1 MFRLEVADRIATLV
15 LDRPPANAINAE
27 WTAALH
33 ALLDGLEKR
42 ADWRVLHIRSAH
54 SIFCAGADLKTM
66 RERFGASNGAELVAQ
81 DARDYQKLFARIEAL
96 PQVTLAE
103 IGGAAMGGGLE
114 LALSCDLRVA
124 AEKAKIGLPEV
135 RLGLLPGAGGTQRMT
150 RLCGSATARRLILGA
165 EILGGAEACRLG
177 VVQWAVPRTALA
189 TTARAHAERIAALPR
204 DALAWAKTCISA
216 ASLPNEAGFAEEIR
230 ATRALTSSEETRALV
245 AAFLASRAP

>member
-54 SIFCAGADLKTM
+54 AIFCAGADLKTM
-66 RERFGASNGAELVAQ
+66 RERFGASNGADLVAQ

-96 PQVTLAE
+96 PHVSLAE

-114 LALSCDLRVA
+114 LALSCDLRIA
-124 AEKAKIGLPEV
+124 AEEAKIGLPEV

-150 RLCGSATARRLILGA
+150 RLCGSAMARRLILGA

-204 DALAWAKTCISA
+204 NALAWAKTCIAA
-216 ASLPNEAGFAEEIR
+216 ASLSNEAGFAEEIR

-245 AAFLASRAP
+245 AAFLSSRAS

>member
-1 MFRLEVADRIATLV
+1 MFRLEVADCIATLV

-33 ALLDGLEKR
+33 GLLDGLEKR

-66 RERFGASNGAELVAQ
+66 RERFSASNGAELVAQ

-124 AEKAKIGLPEV
+124 AEEAKIGLPEV

-150 RLCGSATARRLILGA
+150 RLCGSAIARRLILGA

-189 TTARAHAERIAALPR
+189 TAARAHAERIAALPR
-204 DALAWAKTCISA
+204 DALAWAKTCIAA

-230 ATRALTSSEETRALV
+230 ATRALTSSDETRALV
-245 AAFLASRAP
+245 AAFLSSRAS